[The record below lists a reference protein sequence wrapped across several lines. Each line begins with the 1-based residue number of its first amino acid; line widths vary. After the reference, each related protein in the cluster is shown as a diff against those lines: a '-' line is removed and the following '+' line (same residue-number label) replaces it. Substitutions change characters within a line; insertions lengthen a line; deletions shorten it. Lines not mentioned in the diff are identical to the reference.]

1 MDEVKRATAY
11 KIWIGDLTKGSYGRG
26 SGQFDPGYVT
36 IKNMNISRVNI
47 IVSLIDKF
55 SGDNYI
61 NAVVDDGTGTLKLKS
76 WGDDIKKFEEVN
88 IGDLIFVIGKVK
100 ESNNEIYITPEIIRK
115 IDNPLWLK
123 VRKLELVKLYGE
135 VQRVENN
142 SASVYNNTSDDEL
155 TIGVVE
161 EKVVNIQNSREAI
174 LELIEQ
180 LDFGDGADL
189 EEVIN
194 KSKFTEARDLINNLL
209 MNGEIFELHKGKLR
223 VMS

>member
-1 MDEVKRATAY
+1 MRIWNEGTNAFSDVEV
-11 KIWIGDLTKGSYGRG
+11 GD
-26 SGQFDPGYVT
+26 
-36 IKNMNISRVNI
+36 
-47 IVSLIDKF
+47 IVL
-55 SGDNYI
+55 
-61 NAVVDDGTGTLKLKS
+61 VV
-76 WGDDIKKFEEVN
+76 
-88 IGDLIFVIGKVK
+88 GKVK
-100 ESNNEIYITPEIIRK
+100 EYNGFVYITPEIIKK

>member
-88 IGDLIFVIGKVK
+88 IGDLILVIGKVK

-135 VQRVENN
+135 ISRIETKYTMENEDN
-142 SASVYNNTSDDEL
+142 FNQ
-155 TIGVVE
+155 VVE
-161 EKVVNIQNSREAI
+161 EKVVDYDERAKI
-174 LELIEQ
+174 LGLISS
-180 LDFGDGADL
+180 LDPGDGADL
-189 EEVIN
+189 ENVVNSAGIKNVQQLIIELIKEGEV
-194 KSKFTEARDLINNLL
+194 F
-209 MNGEIFELHKGKLR
+209 EIRKGKLK
-223 VMS
+223 VMN